1 MTVDAHVRATDSAAL
16 QGAVECPSRQTRS
29 SVAEAGAPNFRNEPG
44 PAIRADLAESAP
56 LAEADT
62 LNLEG
67 MVTRAIKLHPYVPH
81 RDRFF

>member
-1 MTVDAHVRATDSAAL
+1 MSITAD
-16 QGAVECPSRQTRS
+16 QI
-29 SVAEAGAPNFRNEPG
+29 FRNELG

-81 RDRFF
+81 RARFF